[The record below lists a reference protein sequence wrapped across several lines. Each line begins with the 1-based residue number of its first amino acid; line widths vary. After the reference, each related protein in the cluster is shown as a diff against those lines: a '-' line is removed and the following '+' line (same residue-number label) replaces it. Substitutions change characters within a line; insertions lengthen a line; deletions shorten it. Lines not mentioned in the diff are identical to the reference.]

1 MMMMIIENECLCKF
15 KDSAYVLQ
23 PSKCDRVTETLPWT
37 LSKRQILF
45 LSHEV
50 SSCSCESRHFF
61 PQVLA
66 SQVPHVLKLAQS
78 EKFMKCCNSSV
89 VTSRNGK
96 KRYVPNVST
105 TPITAR
111 GCKQCLSLSVVQMK
125 GKHCWKPHCPNGVV
139 DTFGHRNKFRIWNTD
154 LWQEM
159 D

>member
-1 MMMMIIENECLCKF
+1 MMMIIENECLCKF

-50 SSCSCESRHFF
+50 SSCSCESRFFF

-66 SQVPHVLKLAQS
+66 RKVQHDLKLAQS
-78 EKFMKCCNSSV
+78 KKFMKCWNSSV

-96 KRYVPNVST
+96 KRYDPNVSI
-105 TPITAR
+105 TPITPM
-111 GCKQCLSLSVVQMK
+111 GSGNVYLLVLSS
-125 GKHCWKPHCPNGVV
+125 WKVNIAENPIAVMG
-139 DTFGHRNKFRIWNTD
+139 I
-154 LWQEM
+154 
-159 D
+159 